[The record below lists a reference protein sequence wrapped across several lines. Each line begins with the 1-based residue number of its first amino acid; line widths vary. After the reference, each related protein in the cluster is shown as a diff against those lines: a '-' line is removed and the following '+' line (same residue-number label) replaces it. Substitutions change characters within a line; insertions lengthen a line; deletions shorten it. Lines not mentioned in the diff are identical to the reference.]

1 MPARPPAR
9 TSKRNGAPSQAGR
22 DPSAKKP
29 PKRTSGRAGARA
41 ASSSGRGNSP
51 GAPRRAA
58 RSDGIATRAKVLD
71 AAAELFARDGYEGA
85 SLRGIAAEA
94 EIDIAT
100 LKYHF
105 GDKDA
110 LFAAVYRDGYEQF
123 QSAVGPLLM
132 RVPLARNVVEL
143 EAEVKTI
150 LERAYDYLDHH
161 ERFVRLWIYRL
172 LESPRA
178 VVEAE
183 ETARSNIM
191 ALIEAGVGILR
202 ERGLVRDVDVRVMV
216 LLLLTAVPTLSLGAR
231 ARPELLGPSSLPQRE
246 RFVQFFL
253 EMLRRQL
260 LSAPA

>member
-1 MPARPPAR
+1 MPGRPPGP
-9 TSKRNGAPSQAGR
+9 TSKRSAAVSAATRDRAAGKSQGTATARRG
-22 DPSAKKP
+22 SSS
-29 PKRTSGRAGARA
+29 KRT
-41 ASSSGRGNSP
+41 NSKATP
-51 GAPRRAA
+51 KRAA
-58 RSDGIATRAKVLD
+58 RADGLATRAKVLT
-71 AAAELFARDGYEGA
+71 AAAQIFARDGYEGA
-85 SLRGIAAEA
+85 SLRGIASEA

-123 QSAVGPLLM
+123 QAAVGPLLM
-132 RVPLARNVVEL
+132 RVPLARNGAEL
-143 EAEVKTI
+143 EAEVRTI
-150 LERAYDYLDHH
+150 LERGYDYL
-161 ERFVRLWIYRL
+161 ELNEQFVRLWIYRL

-191 ALIEAGVGILR
+191 GLIEAGVGILR
-202 ERGLVRDVDVRVMV
+202 ERGLVREVDVRVMV
-216 LLLLTAVPTLSLGAR
+216 LLLLTAIPTLSLGAR
-231 ARPELLGPSSLPQRE
+231 ARPELLGESALPQRE

-260 LSAPA
+260 LSPSG